1 MTAVAP
7 ASAAA
12 SKPSAKGKNAS
23 EATAEPTVNGSAS
36 PAVSAAS
43 WALRAAMRAPD
54 HGRLRPWRFV
64 VIAGDRRELLGQC
77 FRDSLVIRGVSDDAQ
92 LTKALN
98 APLRAPLVLAGL
110 LHPVAHE
117 KISRDE
123 QGHAVAAALHA
134 AQLAA
139 DALGYGC
146 VWRTGGY
153 ATDPNVVEALGG
165 DVGDEVIGFLYLGT
179 REGPSK
185 LLPEEPLES
194 FVRYF

>member
-1 MTAVAP
+1 M
-7 ASAAA
+7 
-12 SKPSAKGKNAS
+12 
-23 EATAEPTVNGSAS
+23 
-36 PAVSAAS
+36 
-43 WALRAAMRAPD
+43 
-54 HGRLRPWRFV
+54 
-64 VIAGDRRELLGQC
+64 
-77 FRDSLVIRGVSDDAQ
+77 
-92 LTKALN
+92 
-98 APLRAPLVLAGL
+98 LAGL

-185 LLPEEPLES
+185 LLAEEPLES